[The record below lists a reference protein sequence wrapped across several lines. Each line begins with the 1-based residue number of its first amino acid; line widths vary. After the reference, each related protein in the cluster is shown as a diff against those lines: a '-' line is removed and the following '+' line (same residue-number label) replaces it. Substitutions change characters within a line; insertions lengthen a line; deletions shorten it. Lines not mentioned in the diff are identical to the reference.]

1 VIVDKPCYFPVFTD
15 IDECAEFGTQICRH
29 GICKNTIG
37 SFSCQCDIGYT
48 KDDSQRDCRGNW
60 PYILPNLLFAA
71 LNNFLENIIRKSN
84 VSLLHSNCEKG
95 CGFLQVTQRILSP
108 TWYIQ
113 WFFIANVFLSDMN
126 ECVEIEGY
134 CSNGTC
140 TNTVGGSICECTT
153 GFTLSPSGDK
163 CIGEFW

>member
-48 KDDSQRDCRGNW
+48 KDDSQRDCRGNSKW

-71 LNNFLENIIRKSN
+71 LNNFLENLIRKSN

-95 CGFLQVTQRILSP
+95 CGFLQVTQKILSP
-108 TWYIQ
+108 T
-113 WFFIANVFLSDMN
+113 
-126 ECVEIEGY
+126 
-134 CSNGTC
+134 
-140 TNTVGGSICECTT
+140 
-153 GFTLSPSGDK
+153 
-163 CIGEFW
+163 